1 MNIQQW
7 REGEWGS
14 GEEIEDILESEGKS
28 GIRIVV
34 VGVDDDF
41 ILLWRYTANY
51 DVNQKTFLTNS
62 QLFTQTTCCHVLTVS
77 FFEHPSS
84 IHTKKW
90 E

>member
-7 REGEWGS
+7 GEGEWGS

-51 DVNQKTFLTNS
+51 NVNQKNFSNKFTTFHTNHMLS
-62 QLFTQTTCCHVLTVS
+62 CFNCFIL
-77 FFEHPSS
+77 
-84 IHTKKW
+84 
-90 E
+90 

>member
-7 REGEWGS
+7 GEGEWGS

-34 VGVDDDF
+34 VGVDDNF

-51 DVNQKTFLTNS
+51 NVNQKTFLQIHNFS
-62 QLFTQTTCCHVLTVS
+62 HKPHVVM
-77 FFEHPSS
+77 F
-84 IHTKKW
+84 
-90 E
+90 

>member
-7 REGEWGS
+7 GEGEWGS

-34 VGVDDDF
+34 VRLVDDF
-41 ILLWRYTANY
+41 ISLWRYTANY
-51 DVNQKTFLTNS
+51 NVNQKKFLINS